1 MQISKLFIPN
11 IWFTYTMPT
20 LTLRKNKGKK
30 TNQNIRFINLFLL
43 RVFPLYFLLEK
54 MFQILTRL
62 QLYTLEMLL
71 MINNPTVRVYVLENV
86 LGTVF
91 EIVTFSNFNIKKGH
105 SFGFMLIMT
114 VKV

>member
-1 MQISKLFIPN
+1 MQ
-11 IWFTYTMPT
+11 
-20 LTLRKNKGKK
+20 KNE
-30 TNQNIRFINLFLL
+30 R
-43 RVFPLYFLLEK
+43 FPLYFLLEK

-86 LGTVF
+86 QGTVF
-91 EIVTFSNFNIKKGH
+91 EIVTFSNFNRKIGH
-105 SFGFMLIMT
+105 LFCFMLIMT